1 MKLLR
6 NILLLFA
13 CVIVNILLM
22 ILYYSFKGVTT
33 GGNWVKYTLDLSVLF
48 LGIAYESKI
57 SSMSLSAAL
66 LVPGKLDF

>member
-1 MKLLR
+1 M
-6 NILLLFA
+6 LFA

>member
-1 MKLLR
+1 M
-6 NILLLFA
+6 LFA

-48 LGIAYESKI
+48 LRIAYESKI